1 MTPFATFWLAQAVS
15 RFGDPITLIA
25 LASITYRTTSSALL
39 TAMAVVAATLPS
51 AVFGFVGGA
60 IADAL
65 SPRRAM
71 VVCDF
76 ARFILVGAIPF
87 ALQSHAGVFGAYAC
101 ALGAGFCGAVFNPA
115 RIAIVP
121 ELVPADA
128 ILNANARITATDRTV
143 EICGALAAGFL
154 VALIGEGAFFV
165 DAVTFAVSGF
175 LLLLLPTAMLPR
187 SRLSPRQLIS
197 DAIAGV
203 RYLFASDILRANT
216 VFSLVA
222 QLASPVANGLSPVL
236 VIRRFAAG
244 NAEVGASLFGA
255 SEAAIAVGAVM
266 AGVVLPEYV
275 GRVRKGQLLV
285 GGFAIYGL
293 LLVLLGLAPSFLPAL
308 VIFFC
313 IGAANVTFLV
323 PNITISIEATPS
335 DLRARVVGVRIAL
348 LNLTWLPLVLIS
360 GALGDVVDVGVL
372 ISAAGALTVVT
383 ALVGARF
390 PQVRDVR

>member
-1 MTPFATFWLAQAVS
+1 
-15 RFGDPITLIA
+15 
-25 LASITYRTTSSALL
+25 
-39 TAMAVVAATLPS
+39 
-51 AVFGFVGGA
+51 
-60 IADAL
+60 
-65 SPRRAM
+65 
-71 VVCDF
+71 
-76 ARFILVGAIPF
+76 
-87 ALQSHAGVFGAYAC
+87 
-101 ALGAGFCGAVFNPA
+101 
-115 RIAIVP
+115 
-121 ELVPADA
+121 
-128 ILNANARITATDRTV
+128 
-143 EICGALAAGFL
+143 
-154 VALIGEGAFFV
+154 
-165 DAVTFAVSGF
+165 
-175 LLLLLPTAMLPR
+175 
-187 SRLSPRQLIS
+187 
-197 DAIAGV
+197 
-203 RYLFASDILRANT
+203 
-216 VFSLVA
+216 
-222 QLASPVANGLSPVL
+222 
-236 VIRRFAAG
+236 
-244 NAEVGASLFGA
+244 
-255 SEAAIAVGAVM
+255 M

>member
-25 LASITYRTTSSALL
+25 LATITYRATASALL
-39 TAMAVVAATLPS
+39 TAMAVVVATLPG
-51 AVFGFVGGA
+51 AVFGLVGGS

-76 ARFILVGAIPF
+76 ARVVLVGAIPV
-87 ALQSHAGVFGAYAC
+87 ALDSQAGVFGAYAC

-121 ELVPADA
+121 ELVPPER
-128 ILNANARITATDRTV
+128 ILEANARITATDRTT

-154 VALIGEGAFFV
+154 VAFIDEGAFFV
-165 DAVTFAVSGF
+165 DAITFGVSGL
-175 LLLLLPTAMLPR
+175 LLLLLPAPSRPR
-187 SRLSPRQLIS
+187 SRLAPARLMS
-197 DAIAGV
+197 DAVAGV
-203 RYLFASDILRANT
+203 RYLFRSEVLRANT

-236 VIRRFAAG
+236 VIRRFAGG
-244 NAEVGASLFGA
+244 NPELGASLFGT

-275 GRVRKGQLLV
+275 GRVGKGQLLI
-285 GGFAIYGL
+285 GGFAIYGA

-348 LNLTWLPLVLIS
+348 LNLTWLPLVLVS
-360 GALGDVVDVGVL
+360 GALGDILDVGLL
-372 ISAAGALTVVT
+372 ISGAGLLTVIT
-383 ALVGARF
+383 AFVGAQF
-390 PQVRDVR
+390 PKIRDVR